1 MDIYQEI
8 KASVEQ
14 NVNSE
19 GPNKL
24 FLITGSAGSGKTYQ
38 LKKLRADFKKSSIV
52 AMTGIAALNCDGITI
67 HSWLKLKT
75 NLTQKKLSKGKN
87 ITGDYKKTFENLD
100 LLIIDEISFVS
111 ATLLDAVSESLKKI
125 RKNNNPFGGVTVV
138 ASGDLL
144 QLPPVVPNDEK
155 KEIKK
160 LGYKSSYFF
169 DSKAFIQMETDQNVS
184 FIRLAGNFRQQ
195 DDKKYLHLLNKIRN
209 RKEHSFVVEQFNKY
223 CHNDKL
229 KNPLILSPHKK
240 TVEALNTERLNE
252 IQKPT
257 KTYHPAKQSGW
268 FRDRHD
274 EQLPAMRELKLKEG
288 AKVIMI
294 RNDYKGR
301 RWVNGSVGIIEE
313 LNNDNLKIKINNKTC
328 EVEREKWEY
337 YKSEYDESIEEFRKV
352 EEGVFEQFPVKL
364 GWAYTIHKSQGLTL
378 DDCRIDL
385 GGMNPFGHG
394 MMYVALSRCKSLKSL
409 SLAQPLK
416 EEHIWFDETIIKF
429 EEKLNSLSK
438 VMGDQPEEIDS
449 SLEEKITEPVPSPSE
464 LTDRDYINA
473 INEEL
478 SIIKREL
485 FGAID
490 KLSSLE
496 KRVKAIENSDSN
508 DNNFED
514 EENAEEIELKDTDD
528 ELTDD
533 ELFDLLRNKRNE
545 IAIERNLPAYCIL
558 KDVSLHELAAV
569 RPEKLED
576 LQDIF
581 GFGPTKIEQYG
592 LIFIDIILANR

>member
-1 MDIYQEI
+1 DIYQEI

-24 FLITGSAGSGKTYQ
+24 FLVTGSAGSGKTYQ

-52 AMTGIAALNCDGITI
+52 AMTGIAALNCEGITI

-75 NLTQKKLSKGKN
+75 NLTQKQLSKGKN

-111 ATLLDAVSESLKKI
+111 TTLLDAISESLKKI
-125 RKNNNPFGGVTVV
+125 RKNNEPFGGVTVV

-144 QLPPVVPNDEK
+144 QLPPVVPKDEE
-155 KEIKK
+155 KEIKD
-160 LGYKSSYFF
+160 LGYKSPYFF
-169 DSKAFIQMETDQNVS
+169 DSKAFSQMETDQNIS

-195 DDKKYLHLLNKIRN
+195 DDEKYLHLLNKIRN

-240 TVEALNTERLNE
+240 TVEALNAERLDE
-252 IQKPT
+252 IQKPI
-257 KTYHPAKQSGW
+257 KTYHPTKQSGW

-274 EQLPAMRELKLKEG
+274 EQLPAMRELKLKKG

-294 RNDYKGR
+294 RNDHHYHR
-301 RWVNGSVGIIEE
+301 RWVNGSVGKIVE
-313 LNNDNLKIKINNKTC
+313 LNNDILKIKINKKICN
-328 EVEREKWEY
+328 VEREKWEF
-337 YKSEYDESIEEFRKV
+337 YKNEYDESIEEFRKV

-464 LTDRDYINA
+464 LNDRDFINS

-478 SIIKREL
+478 SIINKKL
-485 FGAID
+485 FEATD

-496 KRVKAIENSDSN
+496 KRVKAIESSDSN

-514 EENAEEIELKDTDD
+514 EDNAQNIETGITDD
-528 ELTDD
+528 ELY
-533 ELFDLLRNKRNE
+533 ELLKDKRLQ
-545 IAIERNLPAYCIL
+545 IANQEGVPAYCIMHNKTL
-558 KDVSLHELAAV
+558 IELASI
-569 RPEKLED
+569 RPQRIED
-576 LQDIF
+576 LDDI
-581 GFGPTKIEQYG
+581 YG
-592 LIFIDIILANR
+592 LGPVRIQRHGQSFLEVILANR